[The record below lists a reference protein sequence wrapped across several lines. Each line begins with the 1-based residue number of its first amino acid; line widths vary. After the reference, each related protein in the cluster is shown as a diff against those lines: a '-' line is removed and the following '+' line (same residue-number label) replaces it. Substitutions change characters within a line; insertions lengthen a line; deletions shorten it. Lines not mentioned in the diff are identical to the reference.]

1 MKFKRD
7 STNYHLPL
15 SVNQWDKL
23 EERCKNILDKDWIDP
38 FKDTEAI
45 GVYDLN
51 WSGHFGRNLFFRV
64 EYENEKAVLNKFKLW
79 IKKYLGG

>member
-1 MKFKRD
+1 MALGIGSVMKED
-7 STNYHLPL
+7 
-15 SVNQWDKL
+15 L
-23 EERCKNILDKDWIDP
+23 EEEACRL
-38 FKDTEAI
+38 KDTEAI